1 MYIAVIAFL
10 SIVTILLLLALVYCI
25 CKISQENSKTEIEI
39 DYSASDVELAH
50 TTGWT
55 GENI

>member
-1 MYIAVIAFL
+1 MYIAIIAFL
-10 SIVTILLLLALVYCI
+10 SIITILLLLTLIYCV

-50 TTGWT
+50 TTGWS
-55 GENI
+55 GENF

>member
-1 MYIAVIAFL
+1 MYIAIIAFL
-10 SIVTILLLLALVYCI
+10 SIITILLLLTIIYCV

-50 TTGWT
+50 TTGWS
-55 GENI
+55 GENF